1 MCAACPRANSA
12 QPIVLSHA
20 AVIATRPSL
29 TEIRRPAASV
39 RGAARGAVPLLQW
52 RHRRPLCL
60 QHASRRRCLCDHVIG
75 AQARRA
81 TSDGSPGKKIAGVRD
96 WGAVGRWI
104 HLISEGL
111 MLLGGR
117 AVEGRISFVFSE
129 SGHLPIRPADLSLHI
144 ASPPHTLH
152 PHEPQSNHGSAGM
165 RASRSSTSLRQR
177 AAV

>member
-52 RHRRPLCL
+52 RHCRPLCL
-60 QHASRRRCLCDHVIG
+60 QHASRRRCLCDHGIG

-111 MLLGGR
+111 MLLGG
-117 AVEGRISFVFSE
+117 AGRGGSYFVCIFRVWPSPNPPRRPISAHSIPTSHSTVYT
-129 SGHLPIRPADLSLHI
+129 H
-144 ASPPHTLH
+144 
-152 PHEPQSNHGSAGM
+152 M
-165 RASRSSTSLRQR
+165 SRSRIMAAR
-177 AAV
+177 ACGPRGPPPP